1 MMFGIFKKKEPPQEP
16 PKAPP
21 VSTLSAENLATHAF
35 NIFLT
40 QGRHIEGARVI
51 YHALR
56 LQPHNPL
63 ALRCLSDFLANEGT
77 EQFSAV
83 TLEYALSEP
92 CGIQRPNRQV
102 IDDLR
107 FLSIWSWG
115 FSKHKSGA
123 VNLNGT
129 AFQTRD
135 DFVFDAA
142 GYKVF
147 IDGLVAR
154 CGSLESACQASHRLT
169 GVMAGFLRHVSK
181 PSPSIEDVVD
191 PTQFVE
197 TDAYAQWLQSSA
209 EPLIALDKSVQARRN
224 Q

>member
-1 MMFGIFKKKEPPQEP
+1 MFGIFKKKEPPQEP
-16 PKAPP
+16 PKAPAI
-21 VSTLSAENLATHAF
+21 STLFAENLATHAF

-63 ALRCLSDFLANEGT
+63 ALRCLSDFHANEGT

-92 CGIQRPNRQV
+92 CGIQGPNRQV

-123 VNLNGT
+123 VNLDGT

-181 PSPSIEDVVD
+181 SSPSIEDVVD

-197 TDAYAQWLQSSA
+197 TDAYAQWLQSPA
-209 EPLIALDKSVQARRN
+209 EPLIALDKSVQARKN